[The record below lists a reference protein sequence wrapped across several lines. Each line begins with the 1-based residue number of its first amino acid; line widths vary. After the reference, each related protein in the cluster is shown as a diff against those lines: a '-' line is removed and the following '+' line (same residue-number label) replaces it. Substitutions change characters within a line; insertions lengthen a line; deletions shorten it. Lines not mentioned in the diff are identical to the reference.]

1 MQRPVQEAFNMVRQ
15 AKRHIAAVGIFF
27 SSSNPFV
34 YIEVGWICEV
44 DCDVVVHSILAKYRL
59 ENEFSI

>member
-1 MQRPVQEAFNMVRQ
+1 MVRQ

-44 DCDVVVHSILAKYRL
+44 NCDVVVHSILAKYRL
-59 ENEFSI
+59 ENEFPI